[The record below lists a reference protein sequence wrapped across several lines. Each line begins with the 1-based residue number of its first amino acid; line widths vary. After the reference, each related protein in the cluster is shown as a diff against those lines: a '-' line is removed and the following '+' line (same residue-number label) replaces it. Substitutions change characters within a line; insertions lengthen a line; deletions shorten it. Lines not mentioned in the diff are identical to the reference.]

1 LKEKKM
7 TNKTRFLK
15 TPGFLLIAAL
25 AFGLLLTSVDDSC
38 EQGAFSE
45 TELTGQAG
53 FSNTKPADTT
63 TGAASGTTS
72 SGTASSS
79 ETASGA
85 SSGTTAGTGQA
96 AQKPADAATGT
107 AASKPA
113 SGTSTSGT
121 GTAAAAGTGTSGTAA
136 SSGTAAGA
144 SSTAAATGT
153 TASASGA
160 SSQGL
165 SGAIA
170 EIGGKNWKLVEL
182 KANGKSYQI
191 DRKKLD
197 AEGLGDLFTFN
208 ISNDR
213 ISGRAA
219 PNRYTAGYKTGD
231 NNALT
236 IQAPASTLMAAIY
249 DPERI
254 KEKEYFDYLIKVSRW
269 KLNQG
274 RLELYTTDKTG
285 KEAVLIYSQT

>member
-1 LKEKKM
+1 LKERKMMKK
-7 TNKTRFLK
+7 TQFLK
-15 TPGFLLIAAL
+15 KPAFLLIAAL

-53 FSNTKPADTT
+53 VSASSGNAAKPADTT
-63 TGAASGTTS
+63 GA
-72 SGTASSS
+72 
-79 ETASGA
+79 ASGA
-85 SSGTTAGTGQA
+85 SSGTTAGTSQA
-96 AQKPADAATGT
+96 AQKPADAASGT
-107 AASKPA
+107 TASKPA
-113 SGTSTSGT
+113 SGTSASGT
-121 GTAAAAGTGTSGTAA
+121 GTAGTASGTGTAVASGTGASGTAA
-136 SSGTAAGA
+136 SG
-144 SSTAAATGT
+144 TGT
-153 TASASGA
+153 QTGASGA
-160 SSQGL
+160 GTAGAATSSQGL

-182 KANGKSYQI
+182 KTNGKSYQI
-191 DRKKLD
+191 NRKKLD

-236 IQAPASTLMAAIY
+236 ILAPASTLMAAIY

-254 KEKEYFDYLIKVSRW
+254 KEREYFDYLVKVSRW

-274 RLELYTTDKTG
+274 RLELYTTDKAG